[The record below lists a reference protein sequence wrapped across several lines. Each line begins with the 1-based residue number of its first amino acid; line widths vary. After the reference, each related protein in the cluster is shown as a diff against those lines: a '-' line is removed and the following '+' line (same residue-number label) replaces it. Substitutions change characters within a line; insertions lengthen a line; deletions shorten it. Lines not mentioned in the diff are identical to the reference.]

1 MQKCL
6 YDIHMG
12 SLLNVI
18 LWPCVGMDFNLQPLV
33 FPLKQNFNNYF
44 MALLHIINNSQANSF
59 PIKVLA
65 FLLWLYPS

>member
-1 MQKCL
+1 
-6 YDIHMG
+6 
-12 SLLNVI
+12 
-18 LWPCVGMDFNLQPLV
+18 MDFNLQPLV

-65 FLLWLYPS
+65 FLL